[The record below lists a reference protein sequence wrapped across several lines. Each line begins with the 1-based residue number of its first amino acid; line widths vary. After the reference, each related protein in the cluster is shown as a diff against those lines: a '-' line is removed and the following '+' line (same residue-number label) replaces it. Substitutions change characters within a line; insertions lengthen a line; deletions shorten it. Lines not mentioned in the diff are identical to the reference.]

1 LTRSKTEF
9 ACKELTSESMT
20 HLELF
25 AEYRTLLFAQARRML
40 GSASDAEDLLQE
52 TFLHWQRTALRHIKS
67 PRAFL
72 ITVVRNLCRN
82 HLQSARVRHEDS
94 IEALAPETLK
104 LSPEQAND
112 SLRESL
118 ATALRLV
125 LERLPP
131 KERLVFLLREVFDY
145 EYEEIAKIIRKSV
158 SNCRQM
164 LGRARRHIASGHARF
179 KVKPEQLENLKR
191 QFAST
196 CKSGDL
202 RGLVALLSM

>member
-1 LTRSKTEF
+1 LIRSKTEF
-9 ACKELTSESMT
+9 DFKELSSESMT

-25 AEYRTLLFAQARRML
+25 AEYRTLLFAQAQRML
-40 GSASDAEDLLQE
+40 GSASEAEDLLQE

-72 ITVVRNLCRN
+72 ITVARNLCRN
-82 HLQSARVRHEDS
+82 HLQSARMRHEDS
-94 IEALAPETLK
+94 IETLQPETFK
-104 LSPEQAND
+104 LSPEPADD

-145 EYEEIAKIIRKSV
+145 KYEEIAAIIRKSAT
-158 SNCRQM
+158 NCRQM
-164 LGRARRHIASGHARF
+164 LGRARRHIASGPARF

-191 QFAST
+191 QFART
-196 CKSGDL
+196 CSSGDL
-202 RGLVALLSM
+202 RGLVALLST

>member
-1 LTRSKTEF
+1 
-9 ACKELTSESMT
+9 MT

-40 GSASDAEDLLQE
+40 GSASHAEDLLQE

-82 HLQSARVRHEDS
+82 HLQSARLRHEDS
-94 IEALAPETLK
+94 IETLAPETLK
-104 LSPEQAND
+104 LSTERADD

-131 KERLVFLLREVFDY
+131 KERLVFLLREAFDY
-145 EYEEIAKIIRKSV
+145 EFKEIATIIRKSAT
-158 SNCRQM
+158 NCRQM
-164 LGRARRHIASGHARF
+164 LGRARRHIAAGPTRF
-179 KVKPEQLENLKR
+179 KVKPELLENLKR
-191 QFAST
+191 QFARS

-202 RGLVALLSM
+202 GGLVALLSS